1 MADAKPMY
9 EVFNQRARGIG
20 HLLQHAPVPGMS
32 GFSAREA
39 LSVTQTAADP
49 PTLIFG
55 RRHSTRRHHSQ
66 LVVLEHVTPAG
77 VEGVTF
83 GPQTVLKSEDL
94 GSITEVVDNRRNSG
108 EQRVSYRDLFGKA
121 AGEEQS
127 SEKSAGTSVSVS
139 VSASESVE
147 GVAEFEES
155 VTAEAHAEFSEAESS
170 SSETTSE
177 DESEHELVI
186 AAGKRVRVTMDRKKA
201 DVVQTAKANG
211 RFTHTVAVVETTGGH
226 WHHVVRW
233 DSWDEFK
240 DCVNGDA
247 PDNWPCA
254 GYFREHPPYARGADR
269 WALDDLNVPLEYD
282 VKFEGRIVRSF
293 TVEEF

>member
-1 MADAKPMY
+1 MSEKLFD
-9 EVFNQRARGIG
+9 VFNKRARGIG
-20 HLLQHAPVPGMS
+20 HLLQNAPVPGMH
-32 GFSAREA
+32 GFSAHEA
-39 LSVTQTAADP
+39 LSVTQTSADP

-77 VEGVTF
+77 TEGITF
-83 GPQTVLKSEDL
+83 GPQTILKSEDL
-94 GSITEVVDNRRNSG
+94 GSIVEVVDNRKNSG

-121 AGEEQS
+121 AGKEAS
-127 SEKSAGTSVSVS
+127 TEKSAGTSVSVS

-155 VTAEAHAEFSEAESS
+155 VTAEAHAEFSESESS
-170 SSETTSE
+170 SEETSSE
-177 DESEHELVI
+177 DESEHELVV
-186 AAGKRVRVTMDRKKA
+186 APGKRVRVTMDRKKA

-211 RFTHTVAVVETTGGH
+211 KFTHTVAVVETTGGH
-226 WHHVVRW
+226 WHHVCRW
-233 DSWDEFK
+233 DTWDQFK

-254 GYFREHPPYARGADR
+254 GYFKTHKMHPEDR

-293 TVEEF
+293 TVVEF